1 MATSILSAGASV
13 MSGRAA
19 ENDAKANQQIAER
32 NAEKLRMDAETA
44 IKLGK
49 RDVKIFESQFSSLQ
63 AQSEMAYLKSGVTLE
78 GTPLEQLESMYAQAE
93 MEKETIMYNAK
104 VDSADKIELSVIEQM
119 QGAAALARGKNA
131 KRASYLKAGS
141 TLLQG
146 AQDAAAASTTGS
158 ASDVRLK
165 KDIQYLGKHEKGFG
179 VYKWNWNNLAKSMG
193 IDDPTVGVLAQELIK
208 YIPEAVSIHPKGYLQ
223 VNYSLVVKENYH
235 G

>member
-19 ENDAKANQQIAER
+19 EADAKANKQIAER

-44 IKLGK
+44 IKLGE
-49 RDVKIFESQFSSLQ
+49 RDVKIFETQFSSLQ
-63 AQSEMAYLKSGVTLE
+63 AQSEMAYLKSGVKLE
-78 GTPLEQLESMYAQAE
+78 GTPLEQLENMYAQAE

-131 KRASYLKAGS
+131 KRASYLQAGS

-179 VYKWNWNNLAKSMG
+179 IYKWNWNDTAKAMG
-193 IDDPTVGVLAQELIK
+193 VNDRTTGVLAQELIE
-208 YIPEAVSIHPKGYLQ
+208 YMPEAVSVHSKGYLQ
-223 VNYSLVVKENYH
+223 VNYSLVEEDNYH

>member
-19 ENDAKANQQIAER
+19 EADGKANKQIAER

-44 IKLGK
+44 IKLGD
-49 RDVKIFESQFSSLQ
+49 RDVKIFDNQFETLQ
-63 AQSEMAYLKSGVTLE
+63 AEAEMAYLKSGVTLS
-78 GTPLEQLESMYAQAE
+78 GTALEVLENNYAQAE
-93 MEKETIMYNAK
+93 MEKETIRYNAK
-104 VDSADKIELSVIEQM
+104 VDSADKIELSVISQM
-119 QGAAALARGKNA
+119 QGAAALARGQNA

-141 TLLQG
+141 TLLAG
-146 AQDAAAASTTGS
+146 AQDAAAAAST

-165 KDIQYLGKHEKGFG
+165 KDIKYLGKHEKGFG